1 MARQDISTPGA
12 GLGRDSGVGRRY
24 TPRWGAKRT
33 DGLHRQG
40 LLVAV
45 SLIAAIAL
53 ISAGAPTLAA
63 TPPKAEVRGVS
74 DKALRTEIQQVI
86 GQAPPPTSRLEARRR
101 AGDAADQITAVLR
114 SEGYYDAEVDPDIG
128 DGDSPQPFVTVTLG
142 PRALVADPKIAW
154 LDTPPDV
161 LSAKA
166 AMEAMALKPGSPGRA
181 ADVIAAETRIIAAL
195 QQRGYAD
202 VAAEPRNV
210 VVDHTDYTMKPE
222 FRIRAGPL
230 VRLGGIE
237 IQGKSRAR
245 SAWVTRLA
253 PWRRGDVYKPQS
265 IAGLE
270 KLLVDTGAF
279 DQVSV
284 VLAPASELDHGVRP
298 VVVTL
303 TPRPKGTVELG
314 ASYSTTEGAGID
326 SRWLVYNRLG
336 LGDTVTTLAQLAQI
350 DSRLQTELSLPDWR
364 KLNETLKLT
373 AALYRDNTPAYDLKG
388 GGLAADLT
396 HKFGQISFITYGVSL
411 DETNT
416 MQNESAD
423 FIRGARDRHLTT
435 VGTLFAFTADNS
447 NDPLDPTKGFR
458 FGARLEPTLS
468 VGDGSITYL
477 KGSAQASLYY
487 PLRKDAG
494 TVLAVRLKMG
504 VIAGGAIPG
513 VPPQD
518 RFYSGG
524 GGSVRGYGYQEVG
537 PRYPDNTPE
546 GGLSVVESSVEVRQR
561 INNSWGLAAFVD
573 TGYVGSQTSPDFTH
587 PEVGAGVGVRYNL
600 GFGPIR
606 FDIATPLVRRD
617 GDAAVQ
623 VYLSIGQ
630 SF

>member
-1 MARQDISTPGA
+1 M
-12 GLGRDSGVGRRY
+12 
-24 TPRWGAKRT
+24 RT
-33 DGLHRQG
+33 DGLNRQG

-45 SLIAAIAL
+45 SLIAAIAV
-53 ISAGAPTLAA
+53 ISVGAPSLAA
-63 TPPKAEVRGVS
+63 IPPKAEVRGVD

-86 GQAPPPTSRLEARRR
+86 GQAAPPTSRLEARRR
-101 AGDAADQITAVLR
+101 ANDAADQIIAVLR
-114 SEGYYDAEVDPDIG
+114 SEGYYDAEVEPDIG
-128 DGDSPQPFVTVTLG
+128 DGDSPTPFVTVTLG
-142 PRALVADPKIAW
+142 PRAQIDSPSITWLESPPEDP
-154 LDTPPDV
+154 T
-161 LSAKA
+161 AKA
-166 AMEAMALKPGSPGRA
+166 ALQAMALKPGAPGRA
-181 ADVIAAETRIIAAL
+181 TDVIAAEGRIIAAL
-195 QQRGYAD
+195 QAHGYAD
-202 VAAEPRNV
+202 VVAEPRNV
-210 VVDHTDYTMKPE
+210 VVDHADHTMKPQ
-222 FRIRAGPL
+222 FRIRAGAL
-230 VRLGGIE
+230 VRLGRVE
-237 IQGKSRAR
+237 VRGKGRIRPGLIA
-245 SAWVTRLA
+245 RLA

-265 IAGLE
+265 ITGLE

-284 VLAPASELDHGVRP
+284 TLAPESEAEAGERP
-298 VVVTL
+298 VIVML

-350 DSRLQTELSLPDWR
+350 DSRLQTELALPDWR

-373 AALYRDNTPAYDLKG
+373 AALYRDNTPAYDLRG
-388 GGLAADLT
+388 AGLAADLT
-396 HKFGQISFITYGVSL
+396 HKLGQISFITYGVSL

-416 MQNESAD
+416 IQNEAAD
-423 FIRGARDRHLTT
+423 FIGGARDRHLTT
-435 VGTLFAFTADNS
+435 IGTLFAFTADNS
-447 NDPLDPTKGFR
+447 NDPLDPTRGFR

-468 VGDGSITYL
+468 VGEGSITYL
-477 KGSAQASLYY
+477 KGSAQASVYF
-487 PLRKDAG
+487 PLQPNAD
-494 TVLAVRLKMG
+494 TVVALRLKMG
-504 VIAGGAIPG
+504 VIAGGNIPG

-546 GGLSVVESSVEVRQR
+546 GGLSVVESSVELRQK
-561 INNSWGLAAFVD
+561 INDSWGVAAFVD

-587 PEVGAGVGVRYNL
+587 PDVGAGVGVRYNL

-617 GDAAVQ
+617 GDAAIQ

>member
-1 MARQDISTPGA
+1 M
-12 GLGRDSGVGRRY
+12 
-24 TPRWGAKRT
+24 RT

-45 SLIAAIAL
+45 SLFAAIAV
-53 ISAGAPTLAA
+53 ISAGAPALAA
-63 TPPKAEVRGVS
+63 TPPKAEVRGVE
-74 DKALRTEIQQVI
+74 DRALRLEIQQVI
-86 GQAPPPTSRLEARRR
+86 GQAVPPTSRLEARRR
-101 AGDAADQITAVLR
+101 AGDAADQVTAVLR

-128 DGDSPQPFVTVTLG
+128 DGDSPTPFVTVTLG
-142 PRALVADPKIAW
+142 PRAQIADPRVTW
-154 LDTPPDV
+154 LDQAPDSQ
-161 LSAKA
+161 SAKA
-166 AMEAMALKPGSPGRA
+166 AVEAMALKLGSPGRA
-181 ADVIAAETRIIAAL
+181 MDVIAAEGRIILAL
-195 QQRGYAD
+195 QTRGYAD
-202 VAAEPRNV
+202 AAADPRNV
-210 VVDHTDYTMKPE
+210 VVDHADHTMRPE
-222 FRIRAGPL
+222 FRIRAGAL
-230 VRLGGIE
+230 VRLGRIE
-237 IQGKSRAR
+237 VQGKSRAR
-245 SAWVTRLA
+245 AAWVTRLA
-253 PWRRGDVYKPQS
+253 PWRRGDAYTPQS

-270 KLLVDTGAF
+270 KLLVETGAF

-284 VLAPASELDHGVRP
+284 ALAPTSEIEHGERP

-314 ASYSTTEGAGID
+314 ASYSTTEGAGVD

-336 LGDTVTTLAQLAQI
+336 VGDTITTLAQLAQI
-350 DSRLQTELSLPDWR
+350 DSRLQTELALPDWR
-364 KLNETLKLT
+364 KLNEILKLT

-416 MQNESAD
+416 VQNEAMD

-447 NDPLDPTKGFR
+447 NDPLDPTRGFR
-458 FGARLEPTLS
+458 LGARLEPTMS

-477 KGSAQASLYY
+477 KGSAQASAYF
-487 PLRKDAG
+487 PLRPDAG
-494 TVLAVRLKMG
+494 TVVAIRLKLG
-504 VIAGGAIPG
+504 VIAGGNIPG

-524 GGSVRGYGYQEVG
+524 GGSVRGYGYQQVG

-546 GGLSVVESSVEVRQR
+546 GGLSVVESSVELRQR
-561 INNSWGLAAFVD
+561 INANWGVAAFVD
-573 TGYVGSQTSPDFTH
+573 TGYVGSQTSPDFSH
-587 PEVGAGVGVRYNL
+587 PEIGAGVGVRYNL

-617 GDAAVQ
+617 GDLPVQ

>member
-1 MARQDISTPGA
+1 M
-12 GLGRDSGVGRRY
+12 
-24 TPRWGAKRT
+24 RT

-45 SLIAAIAL
+45 SLIAAIAW
-53 ISAGAPTLAA
+53 AA
-63 TPPKAEVRGVS
+63 VAHRPARGCPATAQAEVRGVE
-74 DKALRTEIQQVI
+74 DKALRVEIQQVI
-86 GQAPPPTSRLEARRR
+86 GQAAPPTSRLEARRR

-114 SEGYYDAEVDPDIG
+114 SEGYYDADVDPDIG
-128 DGDSPQPFVTVTLG
+128 DGDLPEPFVTVTLG
-142 PRALVADPKIAW
+142 PRAQIAAPQVTW
-154 LDTPPDV
+154 LDAAPDS
-161 LSAKA
+161 LTAKA
-166 AMEAMALKPGSPGRA
+166 ATEAMALKPGAPGRA
-181 ADVIAAETRIIAAL
+181 ADVIAAEGRITAAL
-195 QQRGYAD
+195 QKRGYAD

-210 VVDHTDYTMKPE
+210 VVDHADHTMTPE
-222 FRIRAGPL
+222 FRIRAGAL
-230 VRLGGIE
+230 VRLGRIE
-237 IQGKSRAR
+237 VRGKGRIRPALI
-245 SAWVTRLA
+245 ARLA
-253 PWRRGDVYKPQS
+253 PWRRGAVYNPQS

-270 KLLVDTGAF
+270 KLLVETGAF

-284 VLAPASELDHGVRP
+284 ALAPVSEIEHGERP

-336 LGDTVTTLAQLAQI
+336 RGDTITTLAQLAQI
-350 DSRLQTELSLPDWR
+350 DSRLQTELALPDWR

-373 AALYRDNTPAYDLKG
+373 AALYRDNTPAYDLRG

-416 MQNESAD
+416 IQNETAN
-423 FIRGARDRHLTT
+423 FIGGARDRHLTT
-435 VGTLFAFTADNS
+435 VGTLFAFTADDS
-447 NDPLDPTKGFR
+447 NDPLDPTRGFR
-458 FGARLEPTLS
+458 LGARLEPTWS

-477 KGSAQASLYY
+477 KGSAQGSAYL
-487 PLRKDAG
+487 PLDLSAG
-494 TVLAVRLKMG
+494 TVVALRLKMG
-504 VIAGGAIPG
+504 VIAGGTIPG

-546 GGLSVVESSVEVRQR
+546 GGLSVVESSVEVRQP
-561 INNSWGLAAFVD
+561 INDSWGLAAFVD
-573 TGYVGSQTSPDFTH
+573 TGYVGSQTSPDFSH
-587 PEVGAGVGVRYNL
+587 PEIGAGVGVRYNL

-617 GDAAVQ
+617 GDSPIQ

>member
-1 MARQDISTPGA
+1 M
-12 GLGRDSGVGRRY
+12 
-24 TPRWGAKRT
+24 RT

-45 SLIAAIAL
+45 SLIVAIAAL
-53 ISAGAPTLAA
+53 GVGAPAVAA
-63 TPPKAEVRGVS
+63 TPPKAEVRGVD

-86 GQAPPPTSRLEARRR
+86 GQASAPTSRLEARRR
-101 AGDAADQITAVLR
+101 ANDAADQITAVLR
-114 SEGYYDAEVDPDIG
+114 SEGYYDADVEPDIG
-128 DGDSPQPFVTVTLG
+128 DGDSPTPFVTVMLG
-142 PRALVADPKIAW
+142 PRARIADPKITW
-154 LDTPPDV
+154 LASPPDAA
-161 LSAKA
+161 SAKA
-166 AMEAMALKPGSPGRA
+166 ATEAIALKPDGPGRA
-181 ADVIAAETRIIAAL
+181 ADIIAAEGRIVAAL
-195 QQRGYAD
+195 EKRGYAD
-202 VAAEPRNV
+202 AGTEPRNV
-210 VVDHTDYTMKPE
+210 VVDHADHIMTPE
-222 FRIRAGPL
+222 FRIHAGAL
-230 VRLGGIE
+230 VRLGRIE
-237 IQGKSRAR
+237 VRGKSRAR
-245 SAWVTRLA
+245 PTWVARLA
-253 PWRRGDVYKPQS
+253 PWRRGDIYKPQS

-270 KLLVDTGAF
+270 KLLSDTGAF

-284 VLAPASELDHGVRP
+284 SLAPESAAVGGERP

-303 TPRPKGTVELG
+303 APRPKGTIELG
-314 ASYSTTEGAGID
+314 ASYSTTEGAGVN

-336 LGDTVTTLAQLAQI
+336 LGDTITTLAQLAQI

-373 AALYRDNTPAYDLKG
+373 AALYRDNTPAYDLRG
-388 GGLAADLT
+388 GGLSADLT
-396 HKFGQISFITYGVSL
+396 HKFGQISFITYGVSV

-416 MQNESAD
+416 IQNEPAN
-423 FIRGARDRHLTT
+423 FIGGARDRHLTT
-435 VGTLFAFTADNS
+435 LGTLFAFTADNS
-447 NDPLDPTKGFR
+447 NDPLDPTHGFR
-458 FGARLEPTLS
+458 LGARLEPTWS

-477 KGSAQASLYY
+477 KGSAQASVYL
-487 PLRKDAG
+487 PLQPNAD
-494 TVLAVRLKMG
+494 TVVALRLKMG
-504 VIAGGAIPG
+504 VIAGGNIPG

-561 INNSWGLAAFVD
+561 INDSWGVAAFVD

-587 PEVGAGVGVRYNL
+587 PEIGAGVGVRYNL

-606 FDIATPLVRRD
+606 FDVATPLIRRD
-617 GDAAVQ
+617 GDSPIQ